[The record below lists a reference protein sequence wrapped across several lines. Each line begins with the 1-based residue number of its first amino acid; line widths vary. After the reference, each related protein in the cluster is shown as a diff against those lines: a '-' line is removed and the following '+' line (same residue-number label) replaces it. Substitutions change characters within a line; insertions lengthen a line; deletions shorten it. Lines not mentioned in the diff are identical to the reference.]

1 MRVIAGIYRRRLLKE
16 ADKNAT
22 RPTTDKNREMVFN
35 VLGQF
40 FDGGRVLDLYAG
52 TGAMGIEALSR
63 GCVHATFVDRD
74 PAAIRTIDD
83 NLNSLG
89 VSRQAVAVVRA
100 EVEPWLKAHRSAP
113 FDLVFLDPPYA
124 LGAVPETIRL
134 LAEAKMLA
142 SDGIVVAETDRAFE
156 NAPDIAGIALYREI
170 PAGNSKFAFYRW
182 GEQS

>member
-16 ADKNAT
+16 ADQQAT

-40 FDGGRVLDLYAG
+40 FEGGRALDLYAG

-63 GCVHATFVDRD
+63 GCVHVTFVDRD

-83 NLNSLG
+83 NLNTLC
-89 VSRQAVAVVRA
+89 VSRGAVNVVKA
-100 EVEPWLKAHRSAP
+100 EAEAWLSKEPGPRYD
-113 FDLVFLDPPYA
+113 FIFLDPPYA
-124 LGAVPETIRL
+124 LGAVPKAIRIIAERRL
-134 LAEAKMLA
+134 LSPE
-142 SDGIVVAETDRAFE
+142 GVIVAETDRTFE

-170 PAGNSKFAFYRW
+170 PAGNSKFAFYHW
-182 GEQS
+182 GEPS

>member
-16 ADKNAT
+16 ADERTT
-22 RPTTDKNREMVFN
+22 RPTTDKNREMVYN

-40 FDGGRVLDLYAG
+40 FEGGRALDLYAG

-89 VSRQAVAVVRA
+89 VSRMSVQVVRA
-100 EVEPWLKAHRSAP
+100 DAEAWLIKESGQP
-113 FDLVFLDPPYA
+113 FDFIFLDPPYA
-124 LGAVPETIRL
+124 LGAVPAAIRVIAKRKL
-134 LAEAKMLA
+134 LSPE
-142 SDGIVVAETDRAFE
+142 GVIVAETDRSFD

-170 PAGNSKFAFYRW
+170 PAGNSKFAFYHW
-182 GEQS
+182 GEPS